1 MEQKTELYNAP
12 ADSVL
17 IVTREFN
24 ASLDIVFKMCTE
36 LRHFEK
42 WWGPNG
48 FKMKTSEFDLRPGGV
63 FHYCMLGNGMEMW
76 GKFVYL
82 EIVEPEKI
90 VFINSFSD
98 KDGNTTRA
106 PFSATWPLEVMNVL
120 TLTEDEG
127 KTTLTL
133 RGEPHN
139 ATEEERKTFEAGIEM
154 INNGFAGTF
163 AQLDNYLDSLVV

>member
-1 MEQKTELYNAP
+1 
-12 ADSVL
+12 
-17 IVTREFN
+17 
-24 ASLDIVFKMCTE
+24 
-36 LRHFEK
+36 
-42 WWGPNG
+42 
-48 FKMKTSEFDLRPGGV
+48 
-63 FHYCMLGNGMEMW
+63 MLGNGMEMW

>member
-24 ASLDIVFKMCTE
+24 ASLDVVFKMWTE

-42 WWGPNG
+42 WWGPKG

-98 KDGNTTRA
+98 KEGNLTRS
-106 PFSATWPLEVMNVL
+106 PFNPIWPLEVLN
-120 TLTEDEG
+120 TLTFSENEG
-127 KTTLTL
+127 KTTLSLT
-133 RGEPHN
+133 GKPHN
-139 ATEEERKTFEAGIEM
+139 ATEEEVKVFESWLASL
-154 INNGFAGTF
+154 NQGFRGTF
-163 AQLDNYLDSLVV
+163 DQLDEYLASLTV